1 MKQNGVGLAMRM
13 GPTRPGQ
20 GLKRCTFFPAADLA
34 WGHLLSCRV
43 HARPAQATPQLS
55 ELFLSPFSFLSQ
67 AKKTAMS
74 KGASAT
80 KKDGDAHE
88 DGDNGDGDDEETDVR
103 ASSHPSNVRY
113 TGREAT
119 TTPRSISDALVHCF
133 VSPRGLR
140 RAQEARNQSSFG
152 CRASV

>member
-34 WGHLLSCRV
+34 WGHLLSCVYMRGPV
-43 HARPAQATPQLS
+43 CKQHPNSLNFFSHR
-55 ELFLSPFSFLSQ
+55 FSFLSQ

-74 KGASAT
+74 KGAN
-80 KKDGDAHE
+80 KKDGDADE

-140 RAQEARNQSSFG
+140 RAHEARNQLSSFG
-152 CRASV
+152 RRASV